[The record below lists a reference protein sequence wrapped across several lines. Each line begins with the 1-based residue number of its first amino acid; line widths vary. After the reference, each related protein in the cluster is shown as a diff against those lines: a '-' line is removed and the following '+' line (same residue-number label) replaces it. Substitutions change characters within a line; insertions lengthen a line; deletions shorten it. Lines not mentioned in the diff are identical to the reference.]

1 MSIRHRALSLLDLLL
16 QDYIGRDLS
25 LWKLIRIFVAMK
37 VVIAI
42 DSLKGCLTSRQA
54 NEAAREAVLRR
65 WPDAEVVC
73 LPMSDGG
80 DGFLDAVA
88 PLLSPRNGGCKY
100 QRITVN
106 VFDPLMRPIQ
116 AQYLLSEGRAFIEMA
131 QASGLGLLKPEE
143 RNPLRA
149 SSYGTGQLIA
159 DALRRGAQ
167 EIVVGLGGSATSD
180 CGMGMMEALQPPP
193 APSQG
198 GGVNSPGDAPSGLY
212 SSNTSSLG
220 KGVNSQGDAPS
231 VLYSSNTPSLGGGR
245 GRSYPSSLTPS
256 FGGGRGRFLLAT
268 DVTNPLLGEQGAA
281 RTFARQKANPDMTP
295 AELDAMVEELESR
308 ASAFAAESAARLG
321 HDCSGEAG
329 AGAAGGVGYALMQY
343 LGARRVS
350 GIDFVL
356 DLANFDSHLPDAD
369 LIITGEGRA
378 DRQTLM
384 GKVPMGILQRT
395 KAFIASLPNQPH
407 SLHHSI
413 TSSLPHSSAPA
424 VVLLAGQVAD
434 REALLQAGFAHVVA
448 ITPASMPLSM
458 ALQPQVA
465 RHNIIET
472 IKHINL

>member
-1 MSIRHRALSLLDLLL
+1 M
-16 QDYIGRDLS
+16 
-25 LWKLIRIFVAMK
+25 
-37 VVIAI
+37 
-42 DSLKGCLTSRQA
+42 TS
-54 NEAAREAVLRR
+54 
-65 WPDAEVVC
+65 
-73 LPMSDGG
+73 
-80 DGFLDAVA
+80 
-88 PLLSPRNGGCKY
+88 
-100 QRITVN
+100 
-106 VFDPLMRPIQ
+106 
-116 AQYLLSEGRAFIEMA
+116 
-131 QASGLGLLKPEE
+131 
-143 RNPLRA
+143 
-149 SSYGTGQLIA
+149 
-159 DALRRGAQ
+159 
-167 EIVVGLGGSATSD
+167 
-180 CGMGMMEALQPPP
+180 
-193 APSQG
+193 
-198 GGVNSPGDAPSGLY
+198 
-212 SSNTSSLG
+212 
-220 KGVNSQGDAPS
+220 
-231 VLYSSNTPSLGGGR
+231 
-245 GRSYPSSLTPS
+245 
-256 FGGGRGRFLLAT
+256 
-268 DVTNPLLGEQGAA
+268 
-281 RTFARQKANPDMTP
+281 

-395 KAFIASLPNQPH
+395 KAFTLSLPNHTSSLPH
-407 SLHHSI
+407 SITPSLHHFL

-424 VVLLAGQVAD
+424 VILLAGQVAD

-472 IKHINL
+472 IKHIIL

>member
-1 MSIRHRALSLLDLLL
+1 
-16 QDYIGRDLS
+16 
-25 LWKLIRIFVAMK
+25 MK
-37 VVIAI
+37 VIIAI

-54 NEAAREAVLRR
+54 NEAAREAVLQR

-80 DGFLDAVA
+80 EGFLDAVA
-88 PLLSPRNGGCKY
+88 PLLSPRNGGCNYK
-100 QRITVN
+100 RITVN
-106 VFDPLMRPIQ
+106 VLDPLMRPIQ

-149 SSYGTGQLIA
+149 SSYGTGQLIS

-167 EIVVGLGGSATSD
+167 EIVIGLGGSATSD

-198 GGVNSPGDAPSGLY
+198 GGVEELAAPPEGS
-212 SSNTSSLG
+212 
-220 KGVNSQGDAPS
+220 
-231 VLYSSNTPSLGGGR
+231 
-245 GRSYPSSLTPS
+245 
-256 FGGGRGRFLLAT
+256 FLLAT
-268 DVTNPLLGEQGAA
+268 DVTNPLLGSQGAA
-281 RTFARQKANPDMTP
+281 HTFARQKAAPGMTS

-308 ASAFAAESAARLG
+308 ASAFAAESVVRLG

-384 GKVPMGILQRT
+384 GKVPMGILQRV
-395 KAFIASLPNQPH
+395 KAFS
-407 SLHHSI
+407 SLHHSL
-413 TSSLPHSSAPA
+413 TSSLPKSSAPA

-434 REALLQAGFAHVVA
+434 REALLQAGFAHVAA
-448 ITPASMPLSM
+448 ITPVDMPLST

>member
-1 MSIRHRALSLLDLLL
+1 
-16 QDYIGRDLS
+16 
-25 LWKLIRIFVAMK
+25 MK

-80 DGFLDAVA
+80 EGFLDAVA
-88 PLLSPRNGGCKY
+88 PLLSPRNGGCNYK
-100 QRITVN
+100 RITVN

-159 DALRRGAQ
+159 DALLRGAH

-180 CGMGMMEALQPPP
+180 CGRWISSPLQPPP

-198 GGVNSPGDAPSGLY
+198 GGDDFLVSLSGRSF
-212 SSNTSSLG
+212 SSFI
-220 KGVNSQGDAPS
+220 
-231 VLYSSNTPSLGGGR
+231 TPSLGGGR
-245 GRSYPSSLTPS
+245 GRY
-256 FGGGRGRFLLAT
+256 LLAT

-281 RTFARQKANPDMTP
+281 HTFARQKAAPGMTP

-395 KAFIASLPNQPH
+395 KTFTLSLPNHTPT
-407 SLHHSI
+407 LHHSI
-413 TSSLPHSSAPA
+413 TSSLPNSSSPA

-448 ITPASMPLSM
+448 ITPPDMPLSM

>member
-1 MSIRHRALSLLDLLL
+1 
-16 QDYIGRDLS
+16 
-25 LWKLIRIFVAMK
+25 MK

-54 NEAAREAVLRR
+54 NEAVREAVLQR

-80 DGFLDAVA
+80 EGFLDAVEA
-88 PLLSPRNGGCKY
+88 TGNYERV
-100 QRITVN
+100 TVR
-106 VFDPLMRPIQ
+106 VLDPLMRPIQ
-116 AQYLLSEGRAFIEMA
+116 AQYLLGEGRAFIEMA
-131 QASGLGLLKPEE
+131 QASGLGLLKSEE

-149 SSYGTGQLIA
+149 SSYGTGQLIV

-180 CGMGMMEALQPPP
+180 CGMGMMEALEEDPP
-193 APSQG
+193 
-198 GGVNSPGDAPSGLY
+198 L
-212 SSNTSSLG
+212 
-220 KGVNSQGDAPS
+220 
-231 VLYSSNTPSLGGGR
+231 PSLEGR
-245 GRSYPSSLTPS
+245 GLSIV
-256 FGGGRGRFLLAT
+256 LAT

-281 RTFARQKANPDMTP
+281 RTFARQKAAPGMTL

-308 ASAFAAESAARLG
+308 ASAFAAKSAARLG
-321 HDCSGEAG
+321 HDCSVEAG

-395 KAFIASLPNQPH
+395 MVFTLDSPH
-407 SLHHSI
+407 RTSSLHHSI
-413 TSSLPHSSAPA
+413 TSSLPHHTSSLPKSSAPA

-448 ITPASMPLSM
+448 ISPASMPLSM

-465 RHNIIET
+465 RHNIIVT

>member
-1 MSIRHRALSLLDLLL
+1 MSIRHEALSLLDLLL
-16 QDYIGRDLS
+16 QGYSGRDLS

-37 VVIAI
+37 VIIAI

-65 WPDAEVVC
+65 WPDAEVVY

-80 DGFLDAVA
+80 EGFLDAVEA
-88 PLLSPRNGGCKY
+88 TGSYERV
-100 QRITVN
+100 TVP
-106 VFDPLMRPIQ
+106 VLDPLMRPIQ

-131 QASGLGLLKPEE
+131 QASGLGLLKPKE

-149 SSYGTGQLIA
+149 SSYGTGQLIV
-159 DALRRGAQ
+159 DALLRGAH

-180 CGMGMMEALQPPP
+180 CGRWIA
-193 APSQG
+193 SI
-198 GGVNSPGDAPSGLY
+198 
-212 SSNTSSLG
+212 
-220 KGVNSQGDAPS
+220 
-231 VLYSSNTPSLGGGR
+231 
-245 GRSYPSSLTPS
+245 PS

-268 DVTNPLLGEQGAA
+268 DVTNPLLGSQGAA
-281 RTFARQKANPDMTP
+281 HTFARQKAAPGMTS

-356 DLANFDSHLPDAD
+356 DLANFDSHLPNAD

-384 GKVPMGILQRT
+384 GKVPMGILQRVKT
-395 KAFIASLPNQPH
+395 FIP
-407 SLHHSI
+407 
-413 TSSLPHSSAPA
+413 SLPHSSAPA

-448 ITPASMPLSM
+448 ITPPDMPLSM

>member
-1 MSIRHRALSLLDLLL
+1 
-16 QDYIGRDLS
+16 
-25 LWKLIRIFVAMK
+25 MK
-37 VVIAI
+37 VIIAI

-54 NEAAREAVLRR
+54 NEAACEAVLRR

-80 DGFLDAVA
+80 EGFLDAVEA
-88 PLLSPRNGGCKY
+88 TGSFE
-100 QRITVN
+100 RITVR
-106 VFDPLMRPIQ
+106 VLDPLMRPIQ

-159 DALRRGAQ
+159 DALRRGATD
-167 EIVVGLGGSATSD
+167 IIVGLGGSATSD
-180 CGMGMMEALQPPP
+180 CGRWISSPLQPPP

-198 GGVNSPGDAPSGLY
+198 GGDDFLGNAPSGLH
-212 SSNTSSLG
+212 SSL
-220 KGVNSQGDAPS
+220 
-231 VLYSSNTPSLGGGR
+231 TPSLGGGR
-245 GRSYPSSLTPS
+245 GRSFSSFITPS
-256 FGGGRGRFLLAT
+256 LGGGRGRFLLAT

-281 RTFARQKANPDMTP
+281 HTFARQKAAPGMTP

-384 GKVPMGILQRT
+384 GKVPMGILQRA
-395 KAFIASLPNQPH
+395 KAFALDSPH
-407 SLHHSI
+407 HTSSLHHSI

-424 VVLLAGQVAD
+424 VILLAGQVAD

-448 ITPASMPLSM
+448 ITPPDMPLSM

>member
-1 MSIRHRALSLLDLLL
+1 
-16 QDYIGRDLS
+16 
-25 LWKLIRIFVAMK
+25 MK
-37 VVIAI
+37 VIIAI

-80 DGFLDAVA
+80 EGFLEAVEA
-88 PLLSPRNGGCKY
+88 TGSFERV
-100 QRITVN
+100 TVP

-159 DALRRGAQ
+159 DALHRGATD
-167 EIVVGLGGSATSD
+167 IIVGLGGSATSD
-180 CGMGMMEALQPPP
+180 CGRWISSPLQPPP

-198 GGVNSPGDAPSGLY
+198 GGDDFLVSLSGRSF
-212 SSNTSSLG
+212 SSFI
-220 KGVNSQGDAPS
+220 
-231 VLYSSNTPSLGGGR
+231 TPSLGGGM
-245 GRSYPSSLTPS
+245 GRY
-256 FGGGRGRFLLAT
+256 LLAT

-281 RTFARQKANPDMTP
+281 HTFARQKAAPGMTP

-384 GKVPMGILQRT
+384 GKVPMGILQRA
-395 KAFIASLPNQPH
+395 KAFALDSPH
-407 SLHHSI
+407 HTPTLHHSI
-413 TSSLPHSSAPA
+413 TSSLPHSLTPSLPNSSAPA

-434 REALLQAGFAHVVA
+434 REALLAAGFSHVVPF
-448 ITPASMPLSM
+448 TPANMPLST

>member
-1 MSIRHRALSLLDLLL
+1 
-16 QDYIGRDLS
+16 
-25 LWKLIRIFVAMK
+25 MK
-37 VVIAI
+37 VIIAI

-80 DGFLDAVA
+80 EGFLDAVA
-88 PLLSPRNGGCKY
+88 PLLSPRNGGSNYK
-100 QRITVN
+100 RITVN

-149 SSYGTGQLIA
+149 SSYGTGQLIV
-159 DALRRGAQ
+159 DALRRGAH

-180 CGMGMMEALQPPP
+180 CGRWISSPLQPPP

-198 GGVNSPGDAPSGLY
+198 GGDDFLV
-212 SSNTSSLG
+212 SL
-220 KGVNSQGDAPS
+220 S
-231 VLYSSNTPSLGGGR
+231 
-245 GRSYPSSLTPS
+245 GRSFSSFITPS
-256 FGGGRGRFLLAT
+256 FGGGRGRYLLAT

-281 RTFARQKANPDMTP
+281 RTFARQKANPNMTS
-295 AELDAMVEELESR
+295 AELDAMEEELESR
-308 ASAFAAESAARLG
+308 ASAFAAESAVRLG

-384 GKVPMGILQRT
+384 GKVPMGILQRV
-395 KAFIASLPNQPH
+395 KAFS

-413 TSSLPHSSAPA
+413 TSSLPNSSAPA

-448 ITPASMPLSM
+448 ITPADMPLSM

>member
-1 MSIRHRALSLLDLLL
+1 
-16 QDYIGRDLS
+16 
-25 LWKLIRIFVAMK
+25 MK

-54 NEAAREAVLRR
+54 NEAAREAVLQR

-80 DGFLDAVA
+80 EGFLDAVA
-88 PLLSPRNGGCKY
+88 PLLSPRNGGSNYK
-100 QRITVN
+100 RITVN

-159 DALRRGAQ
+159 DALHRGATD
-167 EIVVGLGGSATSD
+167 IIVGLGGSATSD
-180 CGMGMMEALQPPP
+180 CGRWMLESM
-193 APSQG
+193 APLMSPRKG
-198 GGVNSPGDAPSGLY
+198 GGMPFPLSSPVQAPDIPLPIMGE
-212 SSNTSSLG
+212 
-220 KGVNSQGDAPS
+220 D
-231 VLYSSNTPSLGGGR
+231 GR
-245 GRSYPSSLTPS
+245 GLS
-256 FGGGRGRFLLAT
+256 FVLAT

-281 RTFARQKANPDMTP
+281 HTFARQKANPNMTS

-356 DLANFDSHLPDAD
+356 DLANFDSHLPNAD

-384 GKVPMGILQRT
+384 GKVPMGILQRV
-395 KAFIASLPNQPH
+395 KAFSSLPH
-407 SLHHSI
+407 SLTSSLPHSI
-413 TSSLPHSSAPA
+413 TSSLPNSSAPA

-448 ITPASMPLSM
+448 ITPPDMPLSM

>member
-1 MSIRHRALSLLDLLL
+1 
-16 QDYIGRDLS
+16 
-25 LWKLIRIFVAMK
+25 MK

-54 NEAAREAVLRR
+54 NEAAREAVLQR

-80 DGFLDAVA
+80 EGFLDAVEA
-88 PLLSPRNGGCKY
+88 TGSFE
-100 QRITVN
+100 RITVN
-106 VFDPLMRPIQ
+106 VLDPLMRPIQ

-180 CGMGMMEALQPPP
+180 CGRWIA
-193 APSQG
+193 SI
-198 GGVNSPGDAPSGLY
+198 
-212 SSNTSSLG
+212 
-220 KGVNSQGDAPS
+220 
-231 VLYSSNTPSLGGGR
+231 
-245 GRSYPSSLTPS
+245 PS

-281 RTFARQKANPDMTP
+281 RTFARQKANPDMTS

-308 ASAFAAESAARLG
+308 ASAFAAKSAARLG

-369 LIITGEGRA
+369 LIIIGEGRA

-395 KAFIASLPNQPH
+395 KVFTLDSPH
-407 SLHHSI
+407 HTSSLHHSI
-413 TSSLPHSSAPA
+413 TSSLPNSSAPA
-424 VVLLAGQVAD
+424 VLLLAGQVAD

-448 ITPASMPLSM
+448 ITPVDMPLST

>member
-1 MSIRHRALSLLDLLL
+1 
-16 QDYIGRDLS
+16 
-25 LWKLIRIFVAMK
+25 MK

-80 DGFLDAVA
+80 EGFLDAVA
-88 PLLSPRNGGCKY
+88 PLLSPRNRGCNYK
-100 QRITVN
+100 RITVN

-159 DALRRGAQ
+159 DALRRGAH

-180 CGMGMMEALQPPP
+180 CGRWISSPLQPPP

-198 GGVNSPGDAPSGLY
+198 GGDDFLVSLSGRSF
-212 SSNTSSLG
+212 SSFI
-220 KGVNSQGDAPS
+220 
-231 VLYSSNTPSLGGGR
+231 TPSLGGGR
-245 GRSYPSSLTPS
+245 GR
-256 FGGGRGRFLLAT
+256 FLLTT

-281 RTFARQKANPDMTP
+281 RTFARQKANPNMTS

-321 HDCSGEAG
+321 HDGSGEAG

-395 KAFIASLPNQPH
+395 KAFTPSLPNH
-407 SLHHSI
+407 

-434 REALLQAGFAHVVA
+434 REALLHAGFAHVVA
-448 ITPASMPLSM
+448 ITPPDMPLSM
-458 ALQPQVA
+458 ALQPHVA

>member
-1 MSIRHRALSLLDLLL
+1 
-16 QDYIGRDLS
+16 
-25 LWKLIRIFVAMK
+25 MK
-37 VVIAI
+37 VIIAI

-54 NEAAREAVLRR
+54 NEAAREAVLQR
-65 WPDAEVVC
+65 WPDAKVVC

-80 DGFLDAVA
+80 EGFLDAVEA
-88 PLLSPRNGGCKY
+88 TGSFE
-100 QRITVN
+100 RITVR
-106 VFDPLMRPIQ
+106 VLDPLVRPIQ
-116 AQYLLSEGRAFIEMA
+116 ARYLLSEGRAFIEMA

-159 DALRRGAQ
+159 DALHRGAQ

-180 CGMGMMEALQPPP
+180 CGMGMMEALEEDPP
-193 APSQG
+193 
-198 GGVNSPGDAPSGLY
+198 L
-212 SSNTSSLG
+212 
-220 KGVNSQGDAPS
+220 
-231 VLYSSNTPSLGGGR
+231 PSLEVR
-245 GRSYPSSLTPS
+245 GLSIV
-256 FGGGRGRFLLAT
+256 LAT
-268 DVTNPLLGEQGAA
+268 DVTNPLLGSQGAA
-281 RTFARQKANPDMTP
+281 RTFARQKANPNMTSD
-295 AELDAMVEELESR
+295 ELDAMVEELESR
-308 ASAFAAESAARLG
+308 ASAFAAKSAARFG

-384 GKVPMGILQRT
+384 GKVPMGILQRVR
-395 KAFIASLPNQPH
+395 AFALDSPH
-407 SLHHSI
+407 HAPTLHHSI
-413 TSSLPHSSAPA
+413 TPSLPHSSAPA

-448 ITPASMPLSM
+448 ITPVDMPLST